1 MRRLETQGIDLDG
14 DTMYKILVVDKE
26 ETIQILYADELT
38 REGYE
43 VITSGDGSRVMG
55 LIEKN
60 SPDLI
65 MLAIRLGKYDGL
77 DLLQDIRNTYYHLP
91 VVLCSAYPHFRYDPR
106 SIAADYYV
114 VKSSDLK
121 ELKQKVRM
129 ALESCD
135 HIFEKR
141 ANSNI
146 N

>member
-1 MRRLETQGIDLDG
+1 
-14 DTMYKILVVDKE
+14 MYKILVVDHKE
-26 ETIQILYADELT
+26 AIQTLYAEEL
-38 REGYE
+38 RKEGYN

-91 VVLCSAYPHFRYDPR
+91 VVLCSAYRHFRYDPR

-114 VKSSDLK
+114 IKRSDLK
-121 ELKQKVRM
+121 ELKQKIRM
-129 ALESCD
+129 ALEGCE
-135 HIFEKR
+135 HIQGRRTDNDLNPMVTPLEPAFWVNPR
-141 ANSNI
+141 
-146 N
+146 